1 LASLAL
7 WPLWAR
13 SERLSPLTSI
23 AFAIGLLIIPF
34 AHETRG
40 KTLPE

>member
-1 LASLAL
+1 VGTPGTPIA
-7 WPLWAR
+7 
-13 SERLSPLTSI
+13 LTSI
-23 AFAIGLLIIPF
+23 AFAVGLLIIPF